1 MFKRKK
7 QIDVCDI
14 YRSNE
19 ELLVAYIMRGS
30 SSSLF
35 HYINT
40 HNISA
45 NEARNDI
52 IRIKYLLSKCDR
64 TVYNI
69 IKKMVNEFDKFKIIQ
84 EEHYVLF
91 DDDDVITYDVY
102 DKEHNLNLFCYD
114 ATIGHPR
121 TISMGVGGANLTTDI
136 ISHKMFVYA
145 VKCTLYI
152 QNNIKEF
159 EREKENRELKE
170 EYIKAYG

>member
-7 QIDVCDI
+7 KINVLDI

-40 HNISA
+40 HKISA

-52 IRIKYLLSKCDR
+52 LRIKYLLSKCNS

-69 IKKMVNEFDKFKIIQ
+69 IKKMVNEFDKFNIEQ
-84 EEHYVLF
+84 EEHFVF
-91 DDDDVITYDVY
+91 SDDDVITYDVY
-102 DKEHNLNLFCYD
+102 DTEHNLNLFCYD
-114 ATIGHPR
+114 ADISHPR
-121 TISMGVGGANLTTDI
+121 TICMGVGGAHLTTDI

-145 VKCTLYI
+145 IKCALYI

-159 EREKENRELKE
+159 ERDKEDRELKE

>member
-52 IRIKYLLSKCDR
+52 IRIKYLLSKCNS

-69 IKKMVNEFDKFKIIQ
+69 IKKMVNEFDKFHIV
-84 EEHYVLF
+84 EDSYYVF
-91 DDDDVITYDVY
+91 DDDDVSSYDVY
-102 DKEHNLNLFCYD
+102 DMEHGLSFFCYD
-114 ATIGHPR
+114 GSIGHPR
-121 TISMGVGGANLTTDI
+121 NISMGIANANLTTDI

-145 VKCTLYI
+145 IKCTLYI
-152 QNNIKEF
+152 KNNIKEF
-159 EREKENRELKE
+159 ERDKENIELKE